1 MNTIKYTSPIFTDIY
16 SNNIIIYQGIRLKS
30 INLIHLI
37 DIFLNRYI
45 IFNKD
50 NIKLNSRILK
60 WLYGSSYSKY
70 IDYLVENKFIYL
82 WKNYSSG
89 YKSKTYKLTEKTKEY
104 GIVTAII
111 KMDIKLLNKLNKL
124 NTASEFI
131 DDTIKNKLINDLY
144 KITINL
150 EKSTEWLNTNFD
162 INDKALEINLSA
174 CQKINNKDIYYSF
187 DKFGRFHTNY
197 TILKKEIRNNYLK
210 INNNDIAEIDITNS
224 QPFFLYILMKE
235 HNFKIFNGFDDDVLN
250 GTIYEKLCDISGISR
265 KEAKIKVYSI
275 LFGRN
280 NINEY
285 WNELFNKL
293 YPDVYKWIVSYKE
306 KHKTYKSIAQNL
318 QKIESNFIFNKLI
331 PKIIDYN
338 KDIAIITIH
347 DSIIFEKQYYNA
359 IKDIFFKVK
368 KETIDCKYQNEE
380 IFY

>member
-224 QPFFLYILMKE
+224 QPFFLY
-235 HNFKIFNGFDDDVLN
+235 
-250 GTIYEKLCDISGISR
+250 TI
-265 KEAKIKVYSI
+265 
-275 LFGRN
+275 
-280 NINEY
+280 
-285 WNELFNKL
+285 W
-293 YPDVYKWIVSYKE
+293 
-306 KHKTYKSIAQNL
+306 
-318 QKIESNFIFNKLI
+318 
-331 PKIIDYN
+331 
-338 KDIAIITIH
+338 
-347 DSIIFEKQYYNA
+347 
-359 IKDIFFKVK
+359 
-368 KETIDCKYQNEE
+368 
-380 IFY
+380 